1 MSNSR
6 TFSSPQREPCS
17 PQQSVCIP
25 GSLPPFLPHTP
36 RKEGKKKAAPP
47 PTLTPSRLI
56 FSTVAPSPNAGSKM
70 GTQPSPGSLSKAP
83 KPAVAGATSPLSSLR
98 SLFVRGGPGRDMFY
112 FRLFIGII
120 FFLAVFLSF
129 LAWGRQR
136 KNAHRLV
143 SFASSRLSALSLVCA
158 PVSSLLSLLSPLAPA
173 SFQLRPQPL
182 RPTASAPRLSFPRP
196 YCPFSPFALPPLLL
210 SVLLLF
216 LFLFPFFLLSLLLS
230 ASRSP
235 SPFILVCL
243 VRLP

>member
-1 MSNSR
+1 M
-6 TFSSPQREPCS
+6 
-17 PQQSVCIP
+17 
-25 GSLPPFLPHTP
+25 
-36 RKEGKKKAAPP
+36 
-47 PTLTPSRLI
+47 TPSRLI

-83 KPAVAGATSPLSSLR
+83 KPAVADATSPLSSLR

-210 SVLLLF
+210 SV
-216 LFLFPFFLLSLLLS
+216 PISSQPSPPHTHSYLSFGSLS
-230 ASRSP
+230 ATDSKP
-235 SPFILVCL
+235 TTPLA
-243 VRLP
+243 PK